1 MPAGRPKG
9 LGKSGGRVAG
19 TPNKTA
25 APIKEFMTKF
35 VADYLNGD
43 FQTHFANMSDS
54 DQVKVGVDLVK
65 HFVPK
70 AKDES
75 EKELEATATSA
86 LRRLFIRDDE

>member
-1 MPAGRPKG
+1 MGQKPGQTGNPNGRPKG
-9 LGKSGGRVAG
+9 AVGK
-19 TPNKTA
+19 TTA
-25 APIKEFMTKF
+25 PLKEFMTKF
-35 VADYLNGD
+35 LDGYLNGD
-43 FQTHFANMSDS
+43 FQTHFYNMSDS